1 MCVQFS
7 ERRLTAPL
15 DEYNPIADAAAEEAL
30 AAEEGDESDE
40 GGGGHGSGGSPPG
53 SALESRERRERH
65 QFTLGGEEADAWAD
79 VGAPSV
85 RPPPAPDCSRSLV
98 FLFCL

>member
-15 DEYNPIADAAAEEAL
+15 EEYNPIADAAAEEAL

-53 SALESRERRERH
+53 SALVSRERRERH
-65 QFTLGGEEADAWAD
+65 QFTLGGED

-85 RPPPAPDCSRSLV
+85 RPPPPRQRPTFRALSYFCFV
-98 FLFCL
+98 FYF